1 MRARNKRSTGV
12 SSDDAPLPPTPRPR
26 GWGGNEA
33 ETSEGAW
40 LNLVGVLVPDTELYL
55 LLQVPS
61 ASSSSLQRIAFG
73 SKS

>member
-1 MRARNKRSTGV
+1 MRARNKRSTEV
-12 SSDDAPLPPTPRPR
+12 SSDDACHP
-26 GWGGNEA
+26 GVGGNEA
-33 ETSEGAW
+33 EASEGAW

-55 LLQVPS
+55 PLQFPS